1 MKFVEVQRV
10 ESRSKVYFVG
20 LQSAIFD
27 SHFRERIKVIDGK
40 TPEGERDQMAELLL
54 GYVAN
59 EDGSQRFANADE
71 AKLFM
76 AEHSSQTCW
85 ALITA
90 AQKLN
95 SLSDDAVEIET
106 KN

>member
-1 MKFVEVQRV
+1 MRFVEVQRV
-10 ESRSKVYFVG
+10 ESRGKAFFVG

-27 SHFRERIKVIDGK
+27 SHFRQRIKAIDGT
-40 TPEGERDQMAELLL
+40 TPEGERDQMAEMLA

-59 EDGSQRFANADE
+59 EDGSQRFANTDE
-71 AKLFM
+71 AKAFM
-76 AEHSSQTCW
+76 AEQSTKTCW

-95 SLSDDAVEIET
+95 SLSDDAVENEA